1 MTSSLRLLSV
11 VMPVYN
17 EVSSFRQILE
27 RVKQVPLPK
36 EIIVVDDFSTDGTR
50 DLLKDFEKLSQAGGD
65 ANNRVKY
72 VYHEKNQGKGAA
84 VRTGIQEAT
93 GDILIVQDA
102 DMEYSPEE
110 YPKLVEPILAG
121 DADVVY
127 GSRFRGGRVRVH
139 MFWHMIGNRFLT
151 LMSNIFT
158 NLNLTDM
165 ETCYKTFKTEII
177 KSIPLR
183 SNRFGFEVEV
193 TAKLAKLGCVIYE
206 VPISYRG
213 RSYAEGKKIGW
224 KDGVSAIYTI
234 LKFWIIDDLYEE
246 TAGLRTLRI
255 MEGAGHYNNWLFQ
268 QCEPYIGKRVL
279 ETGSGVGNITKFL
292 ASREHVLATDIV
304 PFYLDTLNQQYQHHA
319 NVNVEKLDLLD
330 TVRAKQL
337 GEKHKFD
344 TVLSMNVVEHIEDD
358 AGALKG
364 INALLREGGRLVLL
378 VPAHQAIYTPMDHHL
393 GHFRRY
399 NKQQLTELLEKSG
412 FRVEK
417 TRYLNFLGAIGWF
430 VNGKILRRKL
440 IPSRQLRIFDWL
452 LAILEIEKLFPM
464 PFGLSVLIVGRKEKG

>member
-1 MTSSLRLLSV
+1 MNGSLRLLTV
-11 VMPVYN
+11 IMPVYN
-17 EVSSFRQILE
+17 EAASFRQIFE
-27 RVKQVPLPK
+27 RVKQVPIPK
-36 EIIVVDDFSTDGTR
+36 EIILIDDCSKDGTR
-50 DLLKDFEKLSQAGGD
+50 DILKSFENSPQAGGD

-72 VYHEKNQGKGAA
+72 LYHERNQGKGAA
-84 VRTGIQEAT
+84 IRTGIQHAT

-110 YPKLVEPILAG
+110 YPRIIEPILAG
-121 DADVVY
+121 EADVVY
-127 GSRFRGGRVRVH
+127 GSRFRGSRVRVH
-139 MFWHMIGNRFLT
+139 LFWHMVGNRFLT
-151 LMSNIFT
+151 LLSNIFT

-165 ETCYKTFKTEII
+165 ETCYKAFKTEII

-183 SNRFGFEVEV
+183 SNRFGFEVEI
-193 TAKLAKLGCVIYE
+193 TAKVAKLGCVIYE

-234 LKFWIIDDLYEE
+234 LKYWIVDDLYEE

-255 MEGAGHYNNWLFQ
+255 MEGAGRYNNWLFE
-268 QCEPYIGKRVL
+268 QCKPFIGKRVL

-292 ASREHVLATDIV
+292 AGRDLVVATDII
-304 PFYLDTLNQQYQHHA
+304 PFYLDTLRQQYQHHD
-319 NVNVEKLDLLD
+319 NVSVERLDLLD
-330 TVRAKQL
+330 MERARQL
-337 GEKHKFD
+337 GDAHKFD
-344 TVLSMNVVEHIEDD
+344 TVLSMNVVEHIKDD
-358 AGALKG
+358 VGALKS
-364 INALLREGGRLVLL
+364 IHALLQIGGRLVLL
-378 VPAHQAIYTPMDHHL
+378 VPAHQSIYTPMDHHL

-399 NKQQLTELLEKSG
+399 NKQQLTAMLEEAG
-412 FRVEK
+412 FRVEAS
-417 TRYLNFLGAIGWF
+417 RYLNFLGAIGWF

-452 LAILEIEKLFPM
+452 LLILKLETWLPM